1 MFKAIS
7 RSSVDLTTGEA
18 ISVLF
23 QILNVKEATNNDK
36 VPKFEKAYASYV
48 GTKEAVAFPY
58 CRTGMYYALKALELE
73 EGSEVIF
80 PAYTFFVDA
89 AMAVLAGLKPVFV
102 DVEFETSSI
111 DVSQI
116 EKAITPKTKVLF
128 PTHLNGM
135 PADMD
140 PIMELAQKHNLRVIE
155 DCARSCGATYK
166 GKRIGSYDIG
176 AFSFGYGKSF
186 YGFGGAM
193 VASNDEKFIAKL
205 REFKKDFKLISAK
218 DLYIQKIKGIILK
231 YLNMPYFYRLSL
243 YQIIYKFQ
251 VEGNEKY
258 ASRFRV
264 RMPPY
269 ETVPDIFKVDMNNVQ
284 AKLGFKQL
292 KRIDKTNKQRMAH
305 ARLLNEELSGI
316 PGLTIP
322 LLRDDREYVAVHYAL
337 WTEKSKELQNYLT
350 RNKIDAQDETAVNTT
365 TLERFASYAQ
375 GEFPNAAKL
384 QGNVIFL
391 PTHPYLSKNDIL
403 YMAQKVKEFF
413 NK

>member
-1 MFKAIS
+1 
-7 RSSVDLTTGEA
+7 
-18 ISVLF
+18 
-23 QILNVKEATNNDK
+23 
-36 VPKFEKAYASYV
+36 
-48 GTKEAVAFPY
+48 
-58 CRTGMYYALKALELE
+58 
-73 EGSEVIF
+73 
-80 PAYTFFVDA
+80 
-89 AMAVLAGLKPVFV
+89 
-102 DVEFETSSI
+102 
-111 DVSQI
+111 
-116 EKAITPKTKVLF
+116 
-128 PTHLNGM
+128 
-135 PADMD
+135 
-140 PIMELAQKHNLRVIE
+140 
-155 DCARSCGATYK
+155 
-166 GKRIGSYDIG
+166 
-176 AFSFGYGKSF
+176 
-186 YGFGGAM
+186 
-193 VASNDEKFIAKL
+193 
-205 REFKKDFKLISAK
+205 
-218 DLYIQKIKGIILK
+218 
-231 YLNMPYFYRLSL
+231 
-243 YQIIYKFQ
+243 
-251 VEGNEKY
+251 
-258 ASRFRV
+258 
-264 RMPPY
+264 MPPY